1 MSAVVGVVA
10 ASPEELRGLE
20 RRLGGRRRSRRA
32 GLRFVE
38 GRLGRAHVVAVVT
51 GEGRA
56 SAGAGARVLLDAL
69 PHEVELVLVLGLA
82 GGLSPALELG
92 SLVVA
97 RRVLDETGPAP
108 EPDERRSARIARRC
122 GARPATFFTSRRLL
136 GSAEDKRDAWR
147 RLGEDGAAAVDL
159 ETSAVAA
166 LAHARGI
173 PYAALRAISDS
184 AEETLPLPLERFVDE
199 RGRIRRHALLREVLL
214 RPALLP
220 GLLALRRRAA
230 LCSERLGRAVAD
242 SLGEDEP

>member
-69 PHEVELVLVLGLA
+69 PLDLLLVLGLA

-108 EPDERRSARIARRC
+108 EPDAKRSARIARRC

-147 RLGEDGAAAVDL
+147 RLGEDDAATVDL

-184 AEETLPLPLERFVDE
+184 AEETLPVPLERFVDE
-199 RGRIRRHALLREVLL
+199 RGRIRRHALLREALL
-214 RPALLP
+214 RPKLLP

-242 SLGEDEP
+242 SLREDEP